1 MERKPDTQSSSE
13 ISISFPASGKK
24 IGRTRNLLWPLSYGV
39 LVLLLL
45 YCFGQ
50 LEKTAEGLSI
60 DSFPLEDVNRTPVL
74 HISPSMPPFRG
85 EVLLLPKPGQS
96 KETYSFF
103 AETLALEG
111 FRVFCLDLPG
121 TGNSSQSFSFSR
133 MPAFLESAYTALL
146 VRNLIIHGHTA
157 IVAFDRSG
165 EMAQRFLTDHP
176 EIRLT
181 VLVADPPSS
190 HAASNTLSTRIRLQN
205 PLPGGINLLPFVPAQ
220 EAVQEQLRNAFPPEE
235 KSIPPKRSS
244 RRTWW
249 SLVLFFTV
257 LSFPFFL
264 KTILMFRPPAQDT
277 IPWNPISLKA
287 FFTDWL
293 WVLLLLGLA
302 GLYHFQSL
310 QPIGYIS
317 LGTLLVLL
325 LFLPPSHRITPWRWE
340 IPQLSSFLPPIA
352 CFLYLYWLIG
362 TTAVQGGIQLSI
374 AADRWIAFLSA
385 FCMAL
390 PFTAFYEIGM
400 KRLRGSCRLS
410 LRLPIS
416 VGLYVAATAVWYLS
430 GYSPLLHDSPLT
442 LSFLGFSTWGLLLT
456 AVLLLAW
463 FTTLLRE
470 WSGNLVSTLLFH
482 TLCLSWLFTSLSI
495 RIS

>member
-1 MERKPDTQSSSE
+1 MEQKPDTQSSSE
-13 ISISFPASGKK
+13 ISESFAASGKK
-24 IGRTRNLLWPLSYGV
+24 IERTRDFLWPISYSV

-50 LEKTAEGLSI
+50 LEKTDEGLSI
-60 DSFPLEDVNRTPVL
+60 DSFPLEDANRTPVL

-103 AETLALEG
+103 AEELALEG

-121 TGNSSQSFSFSR
+121 TGNSSQSFSYSR

-146 VRNLIIHGHTA
+146 VRNLIIQGHTA

-165 EMAQRFLTDHP
+165 EMAQRFLPDHP

-181 VLVADPPSS
+181 VLVADPSAF
-190 HAASNTLSTRIRLQN
+190 HATSNTLSAGIRLQD
-205 PLPGGINLLPFVPAQ
+205 PRSGGINLLPFVPAQ
-220 EAVQEQLRNAFPPEE
+220 DAVKEQLRNVFPPEQ

-249 SLVLFFTV
+249 SLVLVFAV

-264 KTILMFRPPAQDT
+264 KTILMFRPPPRDT
-277 IPWNPISLKA
+277 KSWNPISLKF

-293 WVLLLLGLA
+293 WILMLLGFT

-325 LFLPPSHRITPWRWE
+325 LFLSPSHRITPWRWE
-340 IPQLSSFLPPIA
+340 IPRFSSLILPIV

-362 TTAVQGGIQLSI
+362 TTAVQGGIRLSM
-374 AADRWIAFLSA
+374 ATDRWIAFLSA
-385 FCMAL
+385 FCMVL
-390 PFTAFYEIGM
+390 PFTVFYEIGM
-400 KRLRGSCRLS
+400 NRLRGTCGL
-410 LRLPIS
+410 LLYLTICM
-416 VGLYVAATAVWYLS
+416 GLYVAAAAVWYLS
-430 GYSPLLHDSPLT
+430 GYSPLLPDSPLT
-442 LSFLGFSTWGLLLT
+442 LSFLGFPTWELLLT

-463 FTTLLRE
+463 FTSLLRE
-470 WSGNLVSTLLFH
+470 YSGNLVSTLLFH